1 MLDMELHFEDGAIQ
15 ALNAALP
22 LEVGRSPGAGLCLK
36 AWRVAR
42 RHALFEEREGGIFIE
57 DFGALSGTL
66 VNGRRISR
74 YGPLRA
80 GDEIVIGPCLIRL
93 LGLPD
98 VAATEGA
105 AAESPS
111 TARALGILQ
120 AEDGMT
126 PSTVGKSSGAI
137 SRQIA
142 PPALPPPPSDALLQ
156 HRRRLHT
163 ALLEA
168 LDLRRRDIAAMSD
181 DALRGEAMT
190 VLGDIIAQDSSLPG
204 CVDRHQVLVDV
215 VNEAVG
221 LGPLE
226 PLLADPA
233 VSEIMV
239 NRHDEIFIE
248 SHGKLHRHPGAF
260 SSEQAV
266 LGVIERIV
274 SPLGRRIDE
283 SSPMVDAR
291 LRDGSR
297 VNAVIAPVAL
307 RGASLTIR
315 KFPQARPDMNDLL
328 RVGALDSAMRD
339 FLCASV
345 QGKKNTIVSGGT
357 GSGKTTLLNI
367 LSNFIPDGE
376 RIVTIEDAAELRLD
390 HRHLVALESRPANLE
405 GRGRIDIRDLVRNAL
420 RMRPDRIVIGECRGG
435 EAFDMLAAMNTG
447 HEGSLTTLHANSPR
461 DALSRLE
468 TMILMAGMDLPLAA
482 VREHIAASINFI
494 VQQSRLNDGRRR
506 ITSIVEV
513 TGMESGRIQIQELF
527 RYKHGP
533 TPGFT
538 GCGVVPE
545 CFIDQNGQSSLP
557 ASLFDQ
563 YNESPLTDDTPCF

>member
-1 MLDMELHFEDGAIQ
+1 SKQ
-15 ALNAALP
+15 SALP
-22 LEVGRSPGAGLCLK
+22 
-36 AWRVAR
+36 
-42 RHALFEEREGGIFIE
+42 ALH
-57 DFGALSGTL
+57 
-66 VNGRRISR
+66 
-74 YGPLRA
+74 PL
-80 GDEIVIGPCLIRL
+80 
-93 LGLPD
+93 
-98 VAATEGA
+98 
-105 AAESPS
+105 
-111 TARALGILQ
+111 
-120 AEDGMT
+120 
-126 PSTVGKSSGAI
+126 
-137 SRQIA
+137 
-142 PPALPPPPSDALLQ
+142 PSDALLH

-163 ALLEA
+163 DLLEA

-181 DALRGEAMT
+181 DALRSEAMN
-190 VLGDIIAQDSSLPG
+190 VLGDIIAQDSSLPDS
-204 CVDRHQVLVDV
+204 VDRRQMLVDV

-226 PLLADPA
+226 PLLVDPV

-239 NRHDEIFIE
+239 NRHDEIFVE
-248 SHGKLHRHPGAF
+248 SRGRLHRHPGAF

-315 KFPQARPDMNDLL
+315 KFPQARPDMEDLL
-328 RVGALDSAMRD
+328 RVGALDTAMRD

-345 QGKKNTIVSGGT
+345 QAKKNLIVSGGT

-405 GRGRIDIRDLVRNAL
+405 GRGKIDIRDLVRNAL

-461 DALSRLE
+461 DALARLE
-468 TMILMAGMDLPLAA
+468 
-482 VREHIAASINFI
+482 
-494 VQQSRLNDGRRR
+494 
-506 ITSIVEV
+506 
-513 TGMESGRIQIQELF
+513 
-527 RYKHGP
+527 
-533 TPGFT
+533 
-538 GCGVVPE
+538 
-545 CFIDQNGQSSLP
+545 
-557 ASLFDQ
+557 
-563 YNESPLTDDTPCF
+563 